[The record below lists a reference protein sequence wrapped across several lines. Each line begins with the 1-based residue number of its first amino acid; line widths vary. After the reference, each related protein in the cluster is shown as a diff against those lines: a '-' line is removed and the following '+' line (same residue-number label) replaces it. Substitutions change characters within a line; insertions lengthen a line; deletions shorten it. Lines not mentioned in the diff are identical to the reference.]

1 MNSIAQQALASVLG
15 RAMPAPTGKRQQT
28 EDFVEIFLPAS
39 TASLPQVVITGPINR
54 VMEIEGRNYALEV
67 VRSFGASLRRPDIAA
82 KAIANLTRTAA
93 AMPSSYAS
101 GIKQVI
107 DLLKEA

>member
-1 MNSIAQQALASVLG
+1 MNSIAQRALASAFG
-15 RAMPAPTGKRQQT
+15 RGLPAPTAK
-28 EDFVEIFLPAS
+28 E
-39 TASLPQVVITGPINR
+39 SLPELVITGPINR
-54 VMEIEGRNYALEV
+54 VMELEGKRYAVEV
-67 VRSFGASLRRPDIAA
+67 IRAFGASLRRPDVVA

-107 DLLKEA
+107 DLLEATP